1 MSRLLTPIDLF
12 RLRRKA
18 RSLVVLDGDASLLR
32 RHRVVL
38 TALRS
43 IVENHSHYA
52 TTIVRSNTVSAIL
65 QARRRHTRPEHE
77 LMALVSYGAE
87 QRYPSDYDL
96 WFTLLE
102 SHVVESAR
110 SRIQRLYTTLDS
122 TNADLG
128 EIFRQ
133 SGFVPFSRQIVLRL
147 DGPDWDQGTRI
158 ATMHPQTRH
167 DVWSVHQ
174 LYGQITPRPVQLAE
188 AKAARD
194 WMLPL
199 ATPWESV
206 KQRAWVQ
213 RHNDQVVASLRIQS
227 GREAHVIRLFV
238 HPNVRDEVPDMLRF
252 GMSQIADTLPIWLV
266 LRDYQSDLLWSAQ
279 DLGFQ
284 PFSEQSLLV
293 RHNVAIIRRPAL
305 ARVLESTHDQGTP
318 IPTIVPAANKQ
329 ARFYV
334 PTKRHH

>member
-1 MSRLLTPIDLF
+1 MSRLLTPIDVF

-18 RSLVVLDGDASLLR
+18 RSLVMLDGDASLLR
-32 RHRVVL
+32 RHRLVF
-38 TALRS
+38 TAIRS
-43 IVENHSHYA
+43 ILENHSTYA
-52 TTIVRSNTVSAIL
+52 TTIVRSNAVSAVL
-65 QARRRHTRPEHE
+65 QSHRRHSRPEHV
-77 LMALVSYGAE
+77 LMALAAYGPE
-87 QRYPSDYDL
+87 QRYPSDHDL

-110 SRIQRLYTTLDS
+110 NRIQRLYTTLD
-122 TNADLG
+122 NAHADLA

-133 SGFVPFSRQIVLRL
+133 SGFAPFSRQILLRL

-158 ATMHPQTRH
+158 AAMAAQTRH
-167 DVWSVHQ
+167 DVWGIHQ
-174 LYGQITPRPVQLAE
+174 LYGHTTPRPVQLAE

-199 ATPWESV
+199 VTPWEPV

-213 RHNDQVVASLRIQS
+213 RHNEQVVASLRIQS
-227 GREAHVIRLFV
+227 GRAAHVMRLLV
-238 HPNVRDEVPDMLRF
+238 QPNMRDEVPDMLRF

-266 LRDYQSDLLWSAQ
+266 LRDYQEDLMWFAQ

-293 RHNVAIIRRPAL
+293 RHNVAFIRRPAL
-305 ARVLESTHDQGTP
+305 ARVLEPTHEQGSP
-318 IPTIVPAANKQ
+318 IPTIVPAAHKQ
-329 ARFYV
+329 ARFYA